1 MKQEVDIKKV
11 KPNPKNPRV
20 IKDHKFNELVTSII
34 KFPKMMEKRTI
45 VVDENMVVLGG
56 NMRLRAA
63 FDAGLKKVWIDDTEG
78 WTEEEKQEF
87 IIKDNVSF
95 GQWDFE
101 ALANDWEGTDLSS
114 WGVDIWQDNQ
124 SEFFSFESEDDEG
137 SKNELSSDND
147 YSKFELVMLHS
158 NKIEFLNIL
167 NKVKSEFAFEKHEEA
182 LMQIIKQYENEK

>member
-124 SEFFSFESEDDEG
+124 SEFFSFESEDNEG

-182 LMQIIKQYENEK
+182 LMQIIKQYKNEK

>member
-20 IKDHKFNELVTSII
+20 IKDHKFTELVTSIK

-78 WTEEEKQEF
+78 WTKEEKQEF

-182 LMQIIKQYENEK
+182 LMKIIKQYKNEK

>member
-78 WTEEEKQEF
+78 WTKEEKQEF

>member
-182 LMQIIKQYENEK
+182 LMQIIKQYKNEK

>member
-167 NKVKSEFAFEKHEEA
+167 NKVKLEFAFEKHEEA
-182 LMQIIKQYENEK
+182 LMQIIKQYKNEK

>member
-78 WTEEEKQEF
+78 WTKEEKQEF

-167 NKVKSEFAFEKHEEA
+167 NKVKLEFAFEKHEEA
-182 LMQIIKQYENEK
+182 LMQIIKQYKNEK

>member
-78 WTEEEKQEF
+78 WTKEEKQEF

-147 YSKFELVMLHS
+147 YSKFELVMPHS

-167 NKVKSEFAFEKHEEA
+167 NKVKLEFAFEKHEEA
-182 LMQIIKQYENEK
+182 LMQIIKQYKNEK

>member
-20 IKDHKFNELVTSII
+20 IKDHKFTELVTSIK

-124 SEFFSFESEDDEG
+124 SEFFSVESEDDEG

-182 LMQIIKQYENEK
+182 LMKIIKQYKNEK

>member
-78 WTEEEKQEF
+78 WTKEEKQEF

-182 LMQIIKQYENEK
+182 LMQIIKQYKNEK